1 MHPSSATR
9 RSFLAGIAGA
19 AGLFADD
26 ANISADIKLRIA
38 PLKLEVAPGRFVDTI
53 AYNGSVPGPLIRFR
67 ENETVTIDI
76 FNDTDAPE
84 FVHWHGLEVSTDVD
98 GAEEEGSPAVAARG
112 RLRYRL
118 TPVPAGFRY
127 VHTHA
132 MSMANLGRGTFTGQ
146 FGFAF
151 VDRKSNPARYDSEVF
166 LGTHEWDPSLTRQEE
181 EDDTSPPPRT
191 SPHKSE
197 DTGLHGW
204 EVKYRYFTVNGK
216 CLGFG
221 EPIRVKEGQRVLF
234 HVLNASATESLRLAL
249 PGHRFE
255 VVALDGNPVP
265 RPALVDVLEL
275 GTAERIDAI
284 VTMDS
289 PGVFVL
295 GTPKNTSRAKGL
307 GIVVEY
313 ANRGGKPLWVKPP
326 NSNWDYTIFG
336 DERIVPKPDEVIP
349 LVVGQGARTKDGFE
363 SWTINGKGYDE
374 SQPVRLTRGR
384 RYRLVFDNQTEDAH
398 PVHLHRNSFELT
410 SVSGTPTAG
419 IIKDVVLVK
428 GYQKVE
434 VDVTPSMS
442 GLHLF
447 HCHQQLHMD
456 YGFKMLFDVA

>member
-1 MHPSSATR
+1 
-9 RSFLAGIAGA
+9 
-19 AGLFADD
+19 
-26 ANISADIKLRIA
+26 
-38 PLKLEVAPGRFVDTI
+38 
-53 AYNGSVPGPLIRFR
+53 
-67 ENETVTIDI
+67 
-76 FNDTDAPE
+76 
-84 FVHWHGLEVSTDVD
+84 
-98 GAEEEGSPAVAARG
+98 
-112 RLRYRL
+112 
-118 TPVPAGFRY
+118 
-127 VHTHA
+127 
-132 MSMANLGRGTFTGQ
+132 
-146 FGFAF
+146 
-151 VDRKSNPARYDSEVF
+151 
-166 LGTHEWDPSLTRQEE
+166 
-181 EDDTSPPPRT
+181 
-191 SPHKSE
+191 
-197 DTGLHGW
+197 LHGW
-204 EVKYRYFTVNGK
+204 EVKYRYFTINGK

-234 HVLNASATESLRLAL
+234 HVLNASATESVRLAL
-249 PGHRFE
+249 PGHRFQ

-349 LVVGQGARTKDGFE
+349 LVIGQGTRTKDGFE

-374 SQPVRLTRGR
+374 SKPVRLARGR
-384 RYRLVFDNQTEDAH
+384 RCRLVFDNQTEDAH
-398 PVHLHRNSFELT
+398 PVHLHRSSFELT

-434 VDVTPSMS
+434 VDVTPSMA